1 MPHYRENE
9 VYKILEEILTNAGM
23 RIYYQNVPDD
33 SIDGAIWAR
42 SDEDSASIMMPI
54 EDVFP
59 DAETACLI
67 LGHEAGHILANVD
80 SPDVP
85 SIRRKN
91 EAICDLIG
99 CCLYELAG
107 RTYELKMEQIFQQ

>member
-42 SDEDSASIMMPI
+42 SDEDSASIMITLLLSTNPRTANDEVGRM
-54 EDVFP
+54 VGLQN
-59 DAETACLI
+59 DAREIYPAFKC
-67 LGHEAGHILANVD
+67 
-80 SPDVP
+80 
-85 SIRRKN
+85 RRN
-91 EAICDLIG
+91 
-99 CCLYELAG
+99 
-107 RTYELKMEQIFQQ
+107 